1 MSFTSHTFTSLR
13 LVHTPNPEF
22 WGNVFDLASSWFASL
37 LFIETSTRHNLRIWS
52 SVDFWISQIPVP
64 DLRRFAT
71 SGLCKFKIQIFAD
84 SRLQGFAGSRFQIF
98 AGSRLQGFAGSRFQ
112 IFIDSRLRGFAGS
125 RFQIFIDSTS
135 LKTYFM
141 NFVKPDVLRVTDFSW
156 IPKSGK
162 AMVEFRSRNLNSSSR
177 LYLQHSVM

>member
-98 AGSRLQGFAGSRFQ
+98 
-112 IFIDSRLRGFAGS
+112 
-125 RFQIFIDSTS
+125 IDSTS